1 MLIRCGEC
9 GREISDAAPSCPHC
23 GILRQLGAAPAG
35 TAAVSRQPFFL
46 IAAAIC
52 LFLSLFTPRI
62 VVVLPVLV
70 TVLFGIISIV
80 RRETWRPAAAKE
92 EWQKNRGKKITDF
105 AEVIFLPPFFC
116 PQGAALREI

>member
-80 RRETWRPAAAKE
+80 RRETWRPAAALCVLAAIGLFVLSSTE
-92 EWQKNRGKKITDF
+92 MAAI
-105 AEVIFLPPFFC
+105 V
-116 PQGAALREI
+116 PQSSSS